1 MMIAPL
7 KWSVHNPYFNYFIPE
22 TFYVNNDTS
31 DANSRPLD
39 TYLPDDYIKYK
50 TVTFGSVGFAG
61 KVIEYCQ
68 AQAKGK
74 VKGRQRKATKKSSNL
89 CLELT

>member
-7 KWSVHNPYFNYFIPE
+7 KWSVHNPYFNYFKPE
-22 TFYVNNDTS
+22 KFYVNNNTD
-31 DANSRPLD
+31 DAKSRPLD

-61 KVIEYCQ
+61 KDYHSKSMHYYSRYCVE
-68 AQAKGK
+68 KTGCLNCH
-74 VKGRQRKATKKSSNL
+74 GRNF
-89 CLELT
+89 

>member
-7 KWSVHNPYFNYFIPE
+7 KWSVHNPYFNYFKPE

-61 KVIEYCQ
+61 KVSGHWASGFIH
-68 AQAKGK
+68 GK
-74 VKGRQRKATKKSSNL
+74 YPGFTFFHM
-89 CLELT
+89 ELHFE